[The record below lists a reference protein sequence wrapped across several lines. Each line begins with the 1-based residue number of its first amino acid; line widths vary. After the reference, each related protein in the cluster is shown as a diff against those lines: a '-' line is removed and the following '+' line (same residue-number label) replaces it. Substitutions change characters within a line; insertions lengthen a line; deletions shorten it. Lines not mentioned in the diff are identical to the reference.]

1 MRTTI
6 RTWIVEPK
14 YDDVGCFIGDMVR
27 VKIDGKY
34 GYIDKSGT
42 MIVEP
47 KFDGAGNFRDGI
59 AAVKVVIKK

>member
-1 MRTTI
+1 
-6 RTWIVEPK
+6 
-14 YDDVGCFIGDMVR
+14 MVR

-47 KFDGAGNFRDGI
+47 KFDDADNFRDGI
-59 AAVKVVIKK
+59 AAVKVVINK